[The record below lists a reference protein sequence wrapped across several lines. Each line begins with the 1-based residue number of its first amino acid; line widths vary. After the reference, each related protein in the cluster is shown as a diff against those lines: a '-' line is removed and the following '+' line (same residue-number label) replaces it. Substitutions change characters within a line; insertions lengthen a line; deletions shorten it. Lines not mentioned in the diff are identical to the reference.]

1 MYRLMSAMYSIAFV
15 CIVGVLMT
23 AALVAGYDD
32 ALAMIVVTVVGA
44 LISAPA
50 AWVITKKLSAI
61 SQEG

>member
-1 MYRLMSAMYSIAFV
+1 MQQSR
-15 CIVGVLMT
+15 IVGVLMT

-61 SQEG
+61 TQEG